1 MLEFQE
7 DTITPKCA
15 IYESGSIDNFVE
27 WGSSLRIIMMTKNSS
42 IPVTAWIEYN
52 FFFILFSI
60 LVYHPIKVVVIYSLN
75 SKVRLVAR

>member
-1 MLEFQE
+1 MKVAVLITLLNE
-7 DTITPKCA
+7 DHLL
-15 IYESGSIDNFVE
+15 G
-27 WGSSLRIIMMTKNSS
+27 LMTKNSS